1 MKSQI
6 WYTQFRP
13 NSGTE
18 LHQKSEAPTEV
29 LGRTEVVSKLLAD
42 RALKTTLNLIE
53 TDETGTDGNG
63 TLESGA
69 SFKQQ
74 LFAHAHRG
82 QFASAPAP
90 TRTGWAA
97 CAAPLQISQT
107 LNKIVNAAFNR

>member
-18 LHQKSEAPTEV
+18 LHQQSEAPAEV
-29 LGRTEVVSKLLAD
+29 LGRTEVVSKLPA
-42 RALKTTLNLIE
+42 RALKTTLYLIE
-53 TDETGTDGNG
+53 TEETGTDGNG
-63 TLESGA
+63 TLESGT
-69 SFKQQ
+69 SLKQQ

-82 QFASAPAP
+82 QFATAPAP
-90 TRTGWAA
+90 TLAGWAA

-107 LNKIVNAAFNR
+107 LNKIVNAVFNW